1 MIQQPLFKP
10 QTEWLPPE
18 EFPDLSKYDEI
29 SIDLETKDP
38 NLNIR
43 RGSGSVVGV
52 GEIVGIAV
60 AVRNW
65 CGYYPIAHEGGGN
78 MDRAKV
84 LKWFQG
90 VLNTPAT
97 KIFHNAMY
105 DVCWIRALGLSISG
119 KIVDTMIASALVDEN
134 QMRYD
139 LNNCAKRY
147 TGKGKNETDLYAAA
161 KDWGVDA
168 KAEMYKLPAI
178 YVGAYAEKDAEIT
191 LALWQELKKEIDLQD
206 INSIMDMETELFPC
220 LVDMKFKGVR
230 VDVEAA
236 HKLKN
241 TLVEQEKQS
250 LQEIKKE
257 TGIDTQIWAARS
269 IAQVFD
275 KLDLDYDRTEKTSAP
290 SFTKNFLQNH
300 PHPVVKQIAQ
310 AREINKAHT
319 TFIDTILKHSHK
331 GRIHADINQL
341 RGDNGG
347 TVTGR
352 FSYSNPNLQQIPAR
366 NKDLGPMIRSLFI
379 PEDGCVWGCFD
390 YNQQE
395 PRLVVH
401 FAATTA
407 GIKEN
412 NSVKEIVNN
421 YSNNDIDF
429 HKTVADMAGISRLQ
443 AKTINLGLFYGMGKA
458 KLQAELGL
466 NTKQEAEDLFDKY
479 HESVPFVKDLMDKT
493 SKKAS
498 EDGYIRTLLKRRCN
512 FPKWEINEFRRGQLS
527 TTGTRIETE
536 ARFIERYKKK
546 YPEAEEEKI
555 NIIRKNLSEDQ
566 LEDYSLFDD
575 KNFLSSI
582 LSNLSNQID
591 QNILNNLKNI
601 KCFPIF
607 TSQEIYKPKQKNI
620 FLIGDAFFTFLPTFA
635 QGASQSIEAAF
646 ELYESL
652 KNGNN
657 EFTNQRIE
665 RTKMINKKSKFNYK

>member
-18 EFPDLSKYDEI
+18 EFPDLSKYNEI

-60 AVRNW
+60 AVKNW

-78 MDRAKV
+78 MDRTKV
-84 LKWFQG
+84 LKWFQA

-236 HKLKN
+236 HKLKT

-275 KLDLDYDRTEKTSAP
+275 KLNLDYDRTEKTSAP

-300 PHPVVKQIAQ
+300 PHPLVKHIAR

-319 TFIDTILKHSHK
+319 TFIDTIIKHSHK
-331 GRIHADINQL
+331 GRIHAEINQL

-366 NKDLGPMIRSLFI
+366 NKELGPRIRSLFI
-379 PEDGCVWGCFD
+379 PEEKCSWGCFD

-401 FAATTA
+401 YASLQNLYGVDEVVESYKNEDA
-407 GIKEN
+407 
-412 NSVKEIVNN
+412 
-421 YSNNDIDF
+421 DF
-429 HKTVADMAGISRLQ
+429 HKIVADMADIPRTQ
-443 AKTINLGLFYGMGKA
+443 AKTINLGLFYGMGKN
-458 KLQAELGL
+458 KLQAELGVSKL
-466 NTKQEAEDLFDKY
+466 QAEDLFRTY
-479 HESVPFVKDLMDKT
+479 HAKVPFVKMLMDAVMKRAQD
-493 SKKAS
+493 SGK
-498 EDGYIRTLLKRRCN
+498 IRTLLGRLCRFHLWEPNQFGIHKALPHDQALLEHGPGIRRAY
-512 FPKWEINEFRRGQLS
+512 
-527 TTGTRIETE
+527 T
-536 ARFIERYKKK
+536 YKALNRLIQGSAADMTKK
-546 YPEAEEEKI
+546 AMIDLHKEG
-555 NIIRKNLSEDQ
+555 IIPHIQVHDELDISVK
-566 LEDYSLFDD
+566 DD
-575 KNFLSSI
+575 KEAK
-582 LSNLSNQID
+582 QIVQIMETSVELEVPNKVD
-591 QNILNNLKNI
+591 YEAGENWGNIN
-601 KCFPIF
+601 
-607 TSQEIYKPKQKNI
+607 
-620 FLIGDAFFTFLPTFA
+620 
-635 QGASQSIEAAF
+635 
-646 ELYESL
+646 
-652 KNGNN
+652 
-657 EFTNQRIE
+657 
-665 RTKMINKKSKFNYK
+665 

>member
-18 EFPDLSKYDEI
+18 KFPDLSKYDEI

-38 NLNIR
+38 NLNIS

-60 AVRNW
+60 AVKDW

-78 MDRAKV
+78 MDRKKV

-90 VLNTPAT
+90 VLNTPAI

-105 DVCWIRALGLSISG
+105 DVCWIRALGLSING

-139 LNNCAKRY
+139 LNNCSRRY

-191 LALWQELKKEIDLQD
+191 LDLWQELKKEIALQD

-236 HKLKN
+236 HRLKT

-250 LQEIKKE
+250 LQQIKKE

-275 KLDLDYDRTEKTSAP
+275 KLNLDYDRTEKTSAP
-290 SFTKNFLQNH
+290 SFTKNFLANH
-300 PHPVVKQIAQ
+300 PHPLVKQIAR

-319 TFIDTILKHSHK
+319 TFIDTIIKHSHK
-331 GRIHADINQL
+331 GRIHAEINQL

-366 NKDLGPMIRSLFI
+366 NKDLGPRIRALFI
-379 PEDGCVWGCFD
+379 PEEGHTWGCFD
-390 YNQQE
+390 YSQQE

-401 FAATTA
+401 YAVLQNLYGVDEVLEAYQKGNA
-407 GIKEN
+407 
-412 NSVKEIVNN
+412 
-421 YSNNDIDF
+421 DF
-429 HKTVADMAGISRLQ
+429 HDIVADMAEIPRSQ
-443 AKTINLGLFYGMGKA
+443 AKTINLGLFYGMGKN
-458 KLQAELGL
+458 KLQAELGVS
-466 NTKQEAEDLFDKY
+466 KEKAEDLFRRY
-479 HESVPFVKDLMDKT
+479 HSKVPFVKQLMDNVMRR
-493 SKKAS
+493 A
-498 EDGYIRTLLKRRCN
+498 EDSGKVRTLLGRLCRFHLWEPNQFGIHKALPHDAALREHGPGIKRAYTYKALN
-512 FPKWEINEFRRGQLS
+512 KLIQGS
-527 TTGTRIETE
+527 AADMTKKAMIELHKE
-536 ARFIERYKKK
+536 GIIPHIQVHDELDISVKDKSQ
-546 YPEAEEEKI
+546 AELI
-555 NIIRKNLSEDQ
+555 
-566 LEDYSLFDD
+566 
-575 KNFLSSI
+575 
-582 LSNLSNQID
+582 
-591 QNILNNLKNI
+591 KNI
-601 KCFPIF
+601 M
-607 TSQEIYKPKQKNI
+607 E
-620 FLIGDAFFTFLPTFA
+620 DAVNLEVPNKVD
-635 QGASQSIEAAF
+635 
-646 ELYESL
+646 YESGPNWGTI
-652 KNGNN
+652 K
-657 EFTNQRIE
+657 
-665 RTKMINKKSKFNYK
+665 